1 MTKKYPLYIGILFL
15 AALFQEF
22 GLSRLT
28 LFNVSP
34 DIITICIAFISV
46 TVGQKSGT
54 SFGFMAGLLSGILSG
69 NMGLN
74 MLARTVE
81 GFVAGFFNIPV
92 GSHATAKQ
100 KTKRIYGAIVTA
112 GFTANS
118 VLAAGY
124 NPLAISPLYRIV
136 VLGLVETL
144 LTLILA
150 VIVTRLFLRQSL
162 AD

>member
-1 MTKKYPLYIGILFL
+1 MTKKYPLYIGILFIV
-15 AALFQEF
+15 ALLQEF
-22 GLSRLT
+22 GLSHLT
-28 LFNVSP
+28 LFDVSP
-34 DIITICIAFISV
+34 DIITIFIAVISV

-54 SFGFMAGLLSGILSG
+54 SLGFMAGLLSGILSG

-81 GFVAGFFNIPV
+81 GFIAGFFIIPA
-92 GSHATAKQ
+92 GSHATATQ
-100 KTKRIYGAIVTA
+100 KTKRIYLAIVTA
-112 GFTANS
+112 GFCANS

-124 NPLAISPLYRIV
+124 NPLAISPVYRIF
-136 VLGLVETL
+136 VLGVIESV

>member
-1 MTKKYPLYIGILFL
+1 MTKKYPLYIGILFIV
-15 AALFQEF
+15 ALVQEF
-22 GLSRLT
+22 GLSHLT
-28 LFNVSP
+28 LFDVSP
-34 DIITICIAFISV
+34 DIITIFIAVISV

-54 SFGFMAGLLSGILSG
+54 SLGFMAGLLSGILSG

-81 GFVAGFFNIPV
+81 GFIAGFFNIPA
-92 GSHATAKQ
+92 GSHATATQ
-100 KTKRIYGAIVTA
+100 KTKRIYLAIVTA
-112 GFTANS
+112 GFCANS

-124 NPLAISPLYRIV
+124 NPLAISPVYRIF
-136 VLGLVETL
+136 VLGVIESV